1 VECAIKA
8 CIARKTNR
16 YEFPDLRTV
25 TASYSHDL
33 ERLIGVAGLSTQL
46 ESDAQ
51 IDPPFAVN
59 WRTVKDWSEQSRYEV
74 RTVIDAANLV
84 SAIGDPRH
92 GVLRWLRQH
101 W

>member
-51 IDPPFAVN
+51 IDPTFAVN